1 MLYYLFQW
9 LDKYNIPGAG
19 MFGYTSFRALMAII
33 LALLIS
39 SIWGDRFID
48 LLKRKQITE
57 TQRDASIDPF
67 GVNKV
72 GVQVWEASLLLWPF
86 SFHVYCWVN

>member
-9 LDKYNIPGAG
+9 LDKYDFPGAG

-39 SIWGDRFID
+39 SIWGDKFID
-48 LLKRKQITE
+48 LLKRKQITVRRKQGGRAE
-57 TQRDASIDPF
+57 HGRSYHYLCHSD
-67 GVNKV
+67 
-72 GVQVWEASLLLWPF
+72 SLP
-86 SFHVYCWVN
+86 VAGQAE